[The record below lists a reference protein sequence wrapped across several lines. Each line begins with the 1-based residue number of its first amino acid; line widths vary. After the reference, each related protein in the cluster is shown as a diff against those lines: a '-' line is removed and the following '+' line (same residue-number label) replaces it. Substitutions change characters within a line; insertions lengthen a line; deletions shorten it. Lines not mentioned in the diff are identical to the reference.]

1 MAPSKQIITIIL
13 IVAAFITEVSCLC
26 FPDEACIPGP
36 VNAAR
41 LVDHTVNATS
51 TCGDPPAEYCRL
63 KPLNKCFMCNKTTH
77 TVEKMTDSNLGTSW
91 QSVTWW
97 EWYINNNFTDEPLKV
112 NVTISFDK
120 SYAITGEIRITFK
133 SPRPYK
139 MILEKS
145 MDKGMTWSPLQY
157 YADDCNDR
165 FSTPSTP
172 VESITDGDFG
182 LHCVEEYS
190 ETTPQENGLVLFDF
204 LRRYAKTDFWNR
216 TLQEYFTATDLRLQM
231 LYPGTDRLE
240 NVDNKVEN
248 IFNQYFYGIS
258 DLRVNARCQCH
269 GHALF
274 CDYPN
279 FSGKDCDCQHNTE
292 GEDCE
297 RCEPLYNNKT
307 WMPATSDSEPNPCEG
322 MYLANYTRSHMNIG
336 FYILRYTRAATYL
349 LGGIIRYGRS
359 SGTNAASSC

>member
-1 MAPSKQIITIIL
+1 MAPSTQIIKIIC
-13 IVAAFITEVSCLC
+13 IVAAFITDVSCQKQC
-26 FPDEACIPGP
+26 PSDKVCIPGP

-63 KPLNKCFMCNKTTH
+63 KPLNKCDLCNKTTH
-77 TVEKMTDSNLGTSW
+77 TVEKMTDGNLGTSW

-120 SYAITGEIRITFK
+120 SYSITGEIRVTFK
-133 SPRPYK
+133 SPRPFK

-157 YADDCNDR
+157 YADDCNGR
-165 FSTPSTP
+165 FNTPSTP

-274 CDYPN
+274 CDYPYIPPN
-279 FSGKDCDCQHNTE
+279 IVGKDCDCQHNTE

-297 RCEPLYNNKT
+297 RCKPLYNNKP
-307 WMPATSDSEPNPCEG
+307 WMPATSDSEHNPCEG
-322 MYLANYTRSHMNIG
+322 MSLA
-336 FYILRYTRAATYL
+336 
-349 LGGIIRYGRS
+349 IIQVI
-359 SGTNAASSC
+359 